1 MRRRMRRTGGTNDV
15 HKMLL
20 IVLVFVCCTKGTH
33 LLKMAN
39 AEKAEAVKQKRHGA
53 RPQDWQLHC

>member
-1 MRRRMRRTGGTNDV
+1 MRRTGGTNEV